1 MQLKTI
7 PQHSIVTLV
16 AGLLSVLAYAY
27 LGINSQSYGD
37 ANLIQVLS
45 VCSVSAFLCAWV
57 WVYHYRRNVEVSIG
71 LILAFAIAFRVIGI
85 FSFPLLE
92 DDAYRY
98 LWDGK
103 QTIENGNPY
112 LYPPSHFF
120 DSENISDAFEE
131 ILNAINYP
139 YVATVYGPTNQW
151 VFALAYLISPG
162 EVWPLQ
168 LIFALAD
175 MAIIFALLKLSR
187 PAFVLLYAWS
197 PLVIKE
203 FAFTAHPDVLGAML
217 MVFALLAYRKENP
230 ILIGFLMACAMG
242 VKIFPV
248 LILPFLLGFKWR
260 GWLAFV
266 ITVAAISYP
275 FGIVQA
281 WLPEG
286 LRVMSGDW
294 FFNSPL
300 YLAYI
305 KLTPVGYSAQTIKF
319 ILLAMLT
326 LGMGLYLLKT
336 LQRYWQD
343 KWPQEIL
350 KGDLVFGAFFL
361 CLPALN
367 PWYFVWLLPFAVIR
381 PSVTAWVTSVAILM
395 SYICGIN
402 LNNTELGP
410 YQHPN
415 WVLVVEFGI
424 ILIAFIVDVFL
435 RKTSTQTT

>member
-27 LGINSQSYGD
+27 LGIN
-37 ANLIQVLS
+37 
-45 VCSVSAFLCAWV
+45 
-57 WVYHYRRNVEVSIG
+57 
-71 LILAFAIAFRVIGI
+71 
-85 FSFPLLE
+85 
-92 DDAYRY
+92 YRY

-175 MAIIFALLKLSR
+175 MAIIFAL
-187 PAFVLLYAWS
+187 
-197 PLVIKE
+197 
-203 FAFTAHPDVLGAML
+203 AHPDVLGAML